1 MENYYQLRELRYR
14 IATLFVVLT
23 IALMTSLSAFSSD
36 DMININLA
44 DQTTLEAGLEGVGP
58 ALARRIIEFREMYGP
73 FESLDQFLEVRGV
86 GPKIVETNQDRIVF
100 E

>member
-1 MENYYQLRELRYR
+1 MEDHYRLRELRYR

-44 DQTTLEAGLEGVGP
+44 DQATLEAGLEGIGP
-58 ALARRIIEFREMYGP
+58 ALARRIVEFREMYGP
-73 FESLDQFLEVRGV
+73 FESLDQFLEVKGV
-86 GPKIVETNQDRIVF
+86 GSKILETNQGKIVF

>member
-1 MENYYQLRELRYR
+1 MEDHYRLRELRYR

-44 DQTTLEAGLEGVGP
+44 DQATLEAGLEGIGP
-58 ALARRIIEFREMYGP
+58 ALARRIVEFREMYGP
-73 FESLDQFLEVRGV
+73 FESLDQFLEVKGV
-86 GPKIVETNQDRIVF
+86 GSKIVETNQGKIVF